1 MNSRL
6 LPLLGSVFSL
16 FFALPSSAQREVRVR
31 GLALQPGVPEELQA
45 GNAAGKGPVGVV
57 KVKSFLNHEFDTL
70 KLEGNQ
76 LNFTAVAAGGPAEEI
91 GSCEIPAKAASVI
104 LVFLPVAPDSKTCRI
119 VVVED
124 SAKAFPPGSYKI
136 ANLSEFPMKIEL
148 EKKEFEFKAGEIR
161 SIEDPPVGANQASG
175 MRGFSQREG
184 EWQAF
189 VSSIWPHPG
198 GKRVLQLVT
207 ANPAT
212 GQLEM
217 RGVRDI
223 AKP

>member
-6 LPLLGSVFSL
+6 LPLLALVVSLVFSL
-16 FFALPSSAQREVRVR
+16 PVSAQREVRVR
-31 GLALQPGVPEELQA
+31 GLALQPGVPEEMQA
-45 GNAAGKGPVGVV
+45 GDAAGKGPAGVV

-70 KLEGNQ
+70 KLKGNP
-76 LNFTAVAAGGPAEEI
+76 LKLTAAASDGPAAEI

-104 LVFLPVAPDSKTCRI
+104 LVFINEGPDSKSCKI

-124 SAKAFPPGSYKI
+124 SAKAFPPGSFKI
-136 ANLSEFPMKIEL
+136 ANLSEVPVKIEL
-148 EKKEFEFKAGEIR
+148 EKKEFEFKPGEVGT
-161 SIEDPPVGANQASG
+161 IEDPPVGANQASG
-175 MRGFSQREG
+175 MKGYSQREG

-189 VSSIWPHPG
+189 VSAIWPHPG

>member
-1 MNSRL
+1 MDSRL
-6 LPLLGSVFSL
+6 LPLLGSVISL
-16 FFALPSSAQREVRVR
+16 FLALPASAQREVRVR
-31 GLALQPGVPEELQA
+31 GLALQPGLPEELQA
-45 GNAAGKGPVGVV
+45 GDAGGKGPAGVV

-70 KLEGNQ
+70 KLKDNK
-76 LNFTAVAAGGPAEEI
+76 LKFTAAAAGGPAEEI

-104 LVFLPVAPDSKTCRI
+104 LVFMPDAPDSKTCKI

-124 SAKAFPPGSYKI
+124 SAKAFPPGSFKI
-136 ANLSEFPMKIEL
+136 ANLSEVPVKIEL
-148 EKKEFEFKAGEIR
+148 EKKEFEFKPGEIGT
-161 SIEDPPVGANQASG
+161 IEDPPVGANQASG
-175 MRGFSQREG
+175 MKGYSQREDG
-184 EWQAF
+184 WQAF
-189 VSSIWPHPG
+189 VSAIWPHPG